1 MASRRVRCLRR
12 LRVPLDIFVIFSSL
26 AFTPSASPPPRL
38 IFFHWLCVATFER
51 QKASPGAMIAVE
63 DAVDI
68 VLERARRVLRG
79 ASATSR
85 TERVPIDERLVGRV
99 LARDARATT
108 PHPSFRASVMD
119 GYALN
124 ATATASAVPSG
135 GAGDDEVELHALEE
149 AAARAGPSAKTAR
162 EPLEAFECAYVTT
175 GAEMPPGC
183 DCVVPQEEC
192 AFVDETRK
200 TLRVKRRAVME
211 NEWTRAAGSDV
222 GRGETLVSSG
232 ERLTPY
238 DVGAL
243 KYVAEECVDTYRA
256 PRVRILSTGD
266 ELVADASAA
275 SCAPGCVVDANGPML
290 RALCFEEHSEVTSF
304 EHVRDD
310 VEATT
315 NAFGRALRDGACDVL
330 ITSGGA
336 SVGDRDFVERVIA
349 DFGGEIFFSRMM
361 MKPGK
366 PTTFA
371 TIPRG
376 ADGEKTPLL
385 VFALPG
391 NPVSAAVTFT
401 LIVAPALRA
410 LSGVKEP
417 RLRRIRCELAET
429 LRLDAERPEYHRA
442 TIVDWCGD
450 TPLVRSTGRQI
461 SSRLLSMRRADVL
474 VELPR
479 GPGAV
484 EKGSIASALVVCDLR
499 RTEGVNAQKI
509 RAPER
514 NERRRNECAPHVAAA
529 AAATQVNV
537 FTNDEQC
544 HRLKRVV
551 GLEEAIRR
559 ACRESGG
566 DVVVDSMLSTTTAYS
581 DGAVHAIMTDS
592 NSEELKRAI
601 EKTAKRLRDR
611 ESESEDIIVERAYA
625 RVGLMGNPGD
635 AYGGKVIAAAIS
647 NFYAEVT
654 LRPRRDTRVSFVP
667 NTLDANSFESF
678 DAMTSHLSEF
688 GVDGGIRLLKSLARR
703 LCAYFEKSGRNVHI
717 SRGFDVSYSS
727 TIPIQLGL
735 SGSSAIV
742 VAGVNAMLKFF
753 GACDVPLCDRATLA
767 LRVEQDVGISAG
779 PMDRFIQV
787 YGGLRLMDFSEFRET
802 ERAVVENLDAS
813 NLPPLFLVWLE
824 RGNASHSGRVHS
836 RVKKRFEDGERSIV
850 DAVQR
855 LSALTERAAACMRQS
870 SNAVASALPEL
881 MNLNFTIRRELFDD
895 DELGVLNLEMVRV
908 LRDECGY
915 GVKFAGSGGACVVAG
930 AGVDDAGA
938 ELLARTCR
946 ARGWKH
952 ERIAIHPPHH
962 ATV

>member
-1 MASRRVRCLRR
+1 
-12 LRVPLDIFVIFSSL
+12 
-26 AFTPSASPPPRL
+26 
-38 IFFHWLCVATFER
+38 
-51 QKASPGAMIAVE
+51 MIAVE
-63 DAVDI
+63 DAVEI
-68 VLERARRVLRG
+68 VLERARRALSG
-79 ASATSR
+79 ASATSS
-85 TERVPIDERLVGRV
+85 TERVPIDERLIGRV
-99 LARDARATT
+99 LARDAIATT

-124 ATATASAVPSG
+124 ATATVASG
-135 GAGDDEVELHALEE
+135 GVEDGDDVELRAVEE
-149 AAARAGPSAKTAR
+149 ASARAGPSSSTSR
-162 EPLEAFECAYVTT
+162 ERAPLAAFECAYVTT
-175 GAEMPPGC
+175 GAELPPGC

-192 AFVDETRK
+192 TFVDEARK
-200 TLRVKRRAVME
+200 TVRVKRSAVAADR
-211 NEWTRAAGSDV
+211 WTRAAGSDV
-222 GRGETLVSSG
+222 TGRGETLVSSG

-238 DVGAL
+238 DVGVL
-243 KYVAEECVDTYRA
+243 KYLADECVDTYRA
-256 PRVRILSTGD
+256 PRVRIMSTGD
-266 ELVADASAA
+266 ELVADVSAA
-275 SCAPGCVVDANGPML
+275 SSTPGCVVDANGPML
-290 RALCFEEHSEVTSF
+290 RALCFEERAQVTSF

-310 VEATT
+310 VEATAD
-315 NAFGRALRDGACDVL
+315 AFGRALRDDACDVL

-349 DFGGEIFFSRMM
+349 DFGGEIAFSRMM

-371 TIPRG
+371 TIPR
-376 ADGEKTPLL
+376 GEKTPLL

-401 LIVAPALRA
+401 LVVAPALRA
-410 LSGVKEP
+410 LSGVKQP

-484 EKGSIASALVVCDLR
+484 EKGSIASALVVSDLR
-499 RTEGVNAQKI
+499 CAEGVNALKI
-509 RAPER
+509 SAPER
-514 NERRRNECAPHVAAA
+514 NGRRSNECAPHAVAA
-529 AAATQVNV
+529 TRVSV

-551 GLEEAIRR
+551 GVEEAIRR

-566 DVVVDSMLSTTTAYS
+566 DLVVDAMLATTTAYS
-581 DGAVHAIMTDS
+581 NGAVHAVMTDSS
-592 NSEELKRAI
+592 NSEELEIAM
-601 EKTAKRLRDR
+601 EKTVKRLR
-611 ESESEDIIVERAYA
+611 ENKAENEVVIVERAYA

-635 AYGGKVIAAAIS
+635 GYGGKVIAATIE

-654 LRPRRDTRVSFVP
+654 LRPRRDARVSFVP
-667 NTLDANSFESF
+667 DALDANSFESF
-678 DAMTSHLSEF
+678 DAMTSRLSEF

-703 LCAYFEKSGRNVHI
+703 LYAYFENNGRSVDT

-742 VAGVNAMLKFF
+742 VAGLNAMLTYF

-802 ERAVVENLDAS
+802 ERAVVENLDA
-813 NLPPLFLVWLE
+813 NKVPPLFLVWVE
-824 RGNASHSGRVHS
+824 RGNASHSGRVHA
-836 RVKKRFEDGERSIV
+836 RVKKRFEDGESAIV
-850 DAVQR
+850 DAVRR
-855 LSALTERAAACMRQS
+855 LSALTDRAAACVREC
-870 SNAVASALPEL
+870 SNDVVASTLAEL
-881 MNLNFTIRRELFDD
+881 MNANFSIRRELFDD
-895 DELGVLNLEMVRV
+895 AELGAVNLEMVRV

-915 GVKFAGSGGACVVAG
+915 GVKFAGSGGACLV
-930 AGVDDAGA
+930 AGVDDGA
-938 ELLARTCR
+938 DVLARTCR
-946 ARGWKH
+946 AHGWRH
-952 ERIAIHPPHH
+952 ERIAIKYH
-962 ATV
+962 

>member
-1 MASRRVRCLRR
+1 
-12 LRVPLDIFVIFSSL
+12 
-26 AFTPSASPPPRL
+26 
-38 IFFHWLCVATFER
+38 
-51 QKASPGAMIAVE
+51 MIAVE
-63 DAVDI
+63 DAVEI
-68 VLERARRVLRG
+68 VLERARRALSG
-79 ASATSR
+79 ASATSS
-85 TERVPIDERLVGRV
+85 TERVPIDERLIGRV
-99 LARDARATT
+99 LARDAIATT

-124 ATATASAVPSG
+124 ATATVASG
-135 GAGDDEVELHALEE
+135 GVEDGDDVELRAVEE
-149 AAARAGPSAKTAR
+149 ASARAGPSSSTSR
-162 EPLEAFECAYVTT
+162 ERAPLAAFECAYVTT
-175 GAEMPPGC
+175 GAELPPGC

-192 AFVDETRK
+192 TFVDEARK
-200 TLRVKRRAVME
+200 TVRVKRSAVAADR
-211 NEWTRAAGSDV
+211 WTRAAGSDV
-222 GRGETLVSSG
+222 TGRGETLVSSG

-238 DVGAL
+238 DVGVL
-243 KYVAEECVDTYRA
+243 KYLADECVDTYRA
-256 PRVRILSTGD
+256 PRVRIMSTGD
-266 ELVADASAA
+266 ELVADVSAA
-275 SCAPGCVVDANGPML
+275 SSTPGCVVDANGPML
-290 RALCFEEHSEVTSF
+290 RALCFEERAQVTSF

-310 VEATT
+310 VEATAD
-315 NAFGRALRDGACDVL
+315 AFGRALRDDACDVL

-349 DFGGEIFFSRMM
+349 DFGGEIAFSRMM

-371 TIPRG
+371 TIPR
-376 ADGEKTPLL
+376 GEKTPLL

-401 LIVAPALRA
+401 LVVAPALRT
-410 LSGVKEP
+410 LSGVKQP

-484 EKGSIASALVVCDLR
+484 EKGSIASALVVSDVRCA
-499 RTEGVNAQKI
+499 EGVNALKI
-509 RAPER
+509 SAPER
-514 NERRRNECAPHVAAA
+514 NGRRPNECAPHAVAA
-529 AAATQVNV
+529 TRVSV

-551 GLEEAIRR
+551 GVEEAIRR

-566 DVVVDSMLSTTTAYS
+566 DLVVDAMLATTTAYS
-581 DGAVHAIMTDS
+581 DGAVHAVMTDSS
-592 NSEELKRAI
+592 NSEELEIAM
-601 EKTAKRLRDR
+601 EKTVKRLR
-611 ESESEDIIVERAYA
+611 ENKGENEVVIVERAYA

-635 AYGGKVIAAAIS
+635 GYGGKVIAATIE

-654 LRPRRDTRVSFVP
+654 LRPRRDARVSFVP
-667 NTLDANSFESF
+667 DALDANSFESF

-703 LCAYFEKSGRNVHI
+703 LHAYFENNGRSVDT

-742 VAGVNAMLKFF
+742 VAGLNAMLTYF

-802 ERAVVENLDAS
+802 ERAVVENLDADKV
-813 NLPPLFLVWLE
+813 PPLFLVWVE
-824 RGNASHSGRVHS
+824 RGNASHSGRVHA
-836 RVKKRFEDGERSIV
+836 RVKKRFEDGESAIV
-850 DAVQR
+850 DAVRR
-855 LSALTERAAACMRQS
+855 LSALTDRAAACVREC
-870 SNAVASALPEL
+870 SNDVVASTLAEL
-881 MNLNFTIRRELFDD
+881 MNANFSIRRELFDD
-895 DELGVLNLEMVRV
+895 DELGAVNLEMVRV

-915 GVKFAGSGGACVVAG
+915 GVKFAGSGGACLV
-930 AGVDDAGA
+930 AGVDDGA
-938 ELLARTCR
+938 DVLARTCR
-946 ARGWKH
+946 AYGWRH
-952 ERIAIHPPHH
+952 ERIAIKHH
-962 ATV
+962 

>member
-1 MASRRVRCLRR
+1 
-12 LRVPLDIFVIFSSL
+12 
-26 AFTPSASPPPRL
+26 
-38 IFFHWLCVATFER
+38 
-51 QKASPGAMIAVE
+51 MIAVE
-63 DAVDI
+63 DAVEI
-68 VLERARRVLRG
+68 VLERARRALSG
-79 ASATSR
+79 ASATSS
-85 TERVPIDERLVGRV
+85 TERVPIDERLIGRV
-99 LARDARATT
+99 LARDAIATT

-124 ATATASAVPSG
+124 ATATVASG
-135 GAGDDEVELHALEE
+135 GVEDGDDVELRAVEE
-149 AAARAGPSAKTAR
+149 ASARAGPSSSTSR
-162 EPLEAFECAYVTT
+162 ERAPLAAFECAYVTT
-175 GAEMPPGC
+175 GAELPPGC

-192 AFVDETRK
+192 TFVDEARK
-200 TLRVKRRAVME
+200 TVRVKRSAVAADR
-211 NEWTRAAGSDV
+211 WTRAAGSDV
-222 GRGETLVSSG
+222 TGRGETLVSSG

-238 DVGAL
+238 DVGVL
-243 KYVAEECVDTYRA
+243 KYLADECVDTYRA
-256 PRVRILSTGD
+256 PRVRIMSTGD
-266 ELVADASAA
+266 ELVADVSAA
-275 SCAPGCVVDANGPML
+275 SSTPGCVVDANGPML
-290 RALCFEEHSEVTSF
+290 RALCFEERAQVTSF

-310 VEATT
+310 VEATAD
-315 NAFGRALRDGACDVL
+315 AFGRALRDDACDVL

-349 DFGGEIFFSRMM
+349 DFGGEIAFSRMM

-371 TIPRG
+371 TIPR
-376 ADGEKTPLL
+376 GEKTPLL

-401 LIVAPALRA
+401 LVVAPALRA
-410 LSGVKEP
+410 LSGVKQP

-484 EKGSIASALVVCDLR
+484 EKGSIASALVVSDLR
-499 RTEGVNAQKI
+499 CAEGVNALKI
-509 RAPER
+509 SAPER
-514 NERRRNECAPHVAAA
+514 NGRRPNECAPHAVAA
-529 AAATQVNV
+529 TRVSV

-551 GLEEAIRR
+551 GVEEAIRR

-566 DVVVDSMLSTTTAYS
+566 DLVVDAMLATTTAYS
-581 DGAVHAIMTDS
+581 DGAVHAVMTDSS
-592 NSEELKRAI
+592 NSEELEIAM
-601 EKTAKRLRDR
+601 EKTVKRLR
-611 ESESEDIIVERAYA
+611 ENKGENEVVIVERAYA

-635 AYGGKVIAAAIS
+635 GYGGKVIAATIE

-654 LRPRRDTRVSFVP
+654 LRPRRDARVSFVP
-667 NTLDANSFESF
+667 DALDANSFESF

-703 LCAYFEKSGRNVHI
+703 LHAYFENNGRSVDT

-742 VAGVNAMLKFF
+742 VAGLNAMLTYF

-802 ERAVVENLDAS
+802 ERAVVENLDADKV
-813 NLPPLFLVWLE
+813 PPLFLVWVE
-824 RGNASHSGRVHS
+824 RGNASHSGRVHA
-836 RVKKRFEDGERSIV
+836 RVKKRFEDGESAIV
-850 DAVQR
+850 DAVRR
-855 LSALTERAAACMRQS
+855 LSALTDRAAACVREC
-870 SNAVASALPEL
+870 SNDVVASTLAEL
-881 MNLNFTIRRELFDD
+881 MSANFSIRRELFDD
-895 DELGVLNLEMVRV
+895 DELGAVNLEMVRV

-915 GVKFAGSGGACVVAG
+915 GVKFAGSGGACLV
-930 AGVDDAGA
+930 AGVDDGA
-938 ELLARTCR
+938 DVLARTCR
-946 ARGWKH
+946 AYGWRH
-952 ERIAIHPPHH
+952 ERIAIKHH
-962 ATV
+962 

>member
-1 MASRRVRCLRR
+1 
-12 LRVPLDIFVIFSSL
+12 
-26 AFTPSASPPPRL
+26 
-38 IFFHWLCVATFER
+38 
-51 QKASPGAMIAVE
+51 MIAVE
-63 DAVDI
+63 DAVEI
-68 VLERARRVLRG
+68 VLERARRALSG
-79 ASATSR
+79 ASATSS
-85 TERVPIDERLVGRV
+85 TERVPIDERLIGRV
-99 LARDARATT
+99 LARDAIATT

-124 ATATASAVPSG
+124 ATATASAVASG
-135 GAGDDEVELHALEE
+135 GAEDGDDVELRALEE
-149 AAARAGPSAKTAR
+149 ASARAGPSSTSSR
-162 EPLEAFECAYVTT
+162 ERAPLAAFECAYVTT
-175 GAEMPPGC
+175 GAELPPGC

-192 AFVDETRK
+192 AFVDEARK
-200 TLRVKRRAVME
+200 TVRVKRSAVAA
-211 NEWTRAAGSDV
+211 NKWTRAAGSDV
-222 GRGETLVSSG
+222 SGRGETLVSSG

-238 DVGAL
+238 DVGVL
-243 KYVAEECVDTYRA
+243 KYLADECVDTYRA

-266 ELVADASAA
+266 ELVADVSAA
-275 SCAPGCVVDANGPML
+275 SSAPGCVVDANGPML
-290 RALCFEEHSEVTSF
+290 RALCFEERAEVTSF

-310 VEATT
+310 VEATAD
-315 NAFGRALRDGACDVL
+315 AFGRALRDDACDVL

-376 ADGEKTPLL
+376 AGGEKTPLL

-401 LIVAPALRA
+401 LVVAPALRA
-410 LSGVKEP
+410 LSGVKQP
-417 RLRRIRCELAET
+417 RLRRIRCELADT

-484 EKGSIASALVVCDLR
+484 EKGSIASALVVSDLR
-499 RTEGVNAQKI
+499 CAEGVNALKI
-509 RAPER
+509 SAPER
-514 NERRRNECAPHVAAA
+514 NGRRPNECAPHAVAA
-529 AAATQVNV
+529 TRVSV

-551 GLEEAIRR
+551 GVEEAIRR
-559 ACRESGG
+559 ACRDSGG
-566 DVVVDSMLSTTTAYS
+566 DVVVDAMLATTTAYS
-581 DGAVHAIMTDS
+581 DGEVHAVMTDSS
-592 NSEELKRAI
+592 NSEELEIAM
-601 EKTAKRLRDR
+601 EKTVKRLR
-611 ESESEDIIVERAYA
+611 EKTCEHEVVIVERAYA

-635 AYGGKVIAAAIS
+635 GYGGKVIAATIE

-654 LRPRRDTRVSFVP
+654 LRPRRDARVSFVP
-667 NTLDANSFESF
+667 DALDANSFESF

-703 LCAYFEKSGRNVHI
+703 LFAYFEHNGRRVDT

-742 VAGVNAMLKFF
+742 VAGLNAMLTYF
-753 GACDVPLCDRATLA
+753 GACDVPLCDRATIA

-802 ERAVVENLDAS
+802 ERAVVENLDARKV
-813 NLPPLFLVWLE
+813 PPLFLVWMD
-824 RGNASHSGRVHS
+824 RGNASHSGRVHA
-836 RVKKRFEDGERSIV
+836 RVKKRFEDGESAIV
-850 DAVQR
+850 DAVRR
-855 LSALTERAAACMRQS
+855 LSALAERAAACVRECA
-870 SNAVASALPEL
+870 NDVVASTLPEL
-881 MNLNFTIRRELFDD
+881 MNANFSIRRELFDD
-895 DELGVLNLEMVRV
+895 DELGAVNLEMVRV

-930 AGVDDAGA
+930 VDDG
-938 ELLARTCR
+938 EDVLARTCR
-946 ARGWKH
+946 ARGWRH
-952 ERIAIHPPHH
+952 VRIAIKHH
-962 ATV
+962 

>member
-1 MASRRVRCLRR
+1 
-12 LRVPLDIFVIFSSL
+12 
-26 AFTPSASPPPRL
+26 
-38 IFFHWLCVATFER
+38 
-51 QKASPGAMIAVE
+51 MIAVE
-63 DAVDI
+63 DAVEI
-68 VLERARRVLRG
+68 VLERARRALSG
-79 ASATSR
+79 ASATSS
-85 TERVPIDERLVGRV
+85 TQRVPIDERLIGRV
-99 LARDARATT
+99 LARDAIATT

-124 ATATASAVPSG
+124 ATATVASG
-135 GAGDDEVELHALEE
+135 GVEDGDDVELRAVEE
-149 AAARAGPSAKTAR
+149 ASARAGPSSSTSR
-162 EPLEAFECAYVTT
+162 ERAPLAAFECAYVTT
-175 GAEMPPGC
+175 GAELPPGC

-192 AFVDETRK
+192 TFVDEARK
-200 TLRVKRRAVME
+200 TVRVKRSAVAADR
-211 NEWTRAAGSDV
+211 WTRAAGSDV
-222 GRGETLVSSG
+222 TGRGETLVSSG

-238 DVGAL
+238 DVGVL
-243 KYVAEECVDTYRA
+243 KYLADECVDTYRA
-256 PRVRILSTGD
+256 PRVRIMSTGD
-266 ELVADASAA
+266 ELVADVSAA
-275 SCAPGCVVDANGPML
+275 SSTPGCVVDANGPML
-290 RALCFEEHSEVTSF
+290 RALCFEERAQVTSF

-310 VEATT
+310 VEATAD
-315 NAFGRALRDGACDVL
+315 AFGRALRDDACDVL

-349 DFGGEIFFSRMM
+349 DFGGEIAFSRMM

-371 TIPRG
+371 TIPR
-376 ADGEKTPLL
+376 GEKTPLL

-401 LIVAPALRA
+401 LVVAPALRA
-410 LSGVKEP
+410 LSGVKQP

-484 EKGSIASALVVCDLR
+484 EKGSIASALVVSDLR
-499 RTEGVNAQKI
+499 CAEGVNALKI
-509 RAPER
+509 SAPER
-514 NERRRNECAPHVAAA
+514 NGRRPNECAPHAVAA
-529 AAATQVNV
+529 TRVSV

-551 GLEEAIRR
+551 GVEEAIRR

-566 DVVVDSMLSTTTAYS
+566 DLVVDAMLATTTAYS
-581 DGAVHAIMTDS
+581 DGAVHAVMTDSS
-592 NSEELKRAI
+592 NSEELEIAM
-601 EKTAKRLRDR
+601 EKTVKRLR
-611 ESESEDIIVERAYA
+611 ENKGENEVVIVERAYA

-635 AYGGKVIAAAIS
+635 GYGGKVIAATIE

-654 LRPRRDTRVSFVP
+654 LRPRRDARVSFVP
-667 NTLDANSFESF
+667 DALDANSFESF

-703 LCAYFEKSGRNVHI
+703 LHAYFENNGRSVDT

-742 VAGVNAMLKFF
+742 VAGLNAMLTYF

-802 ERAVVENLDAS
+802 ERAVVENLDADKV
-813 NLPPLFLVWLE
+813 PPLFLVWVE
-824 RGNASHSGRVHS
+824 RGNASHSGRVHA
-836 RVKKRFEDGERSIV
+836 RVKKRFEDGESAIV
-850 DAVQR
+850 DAVRR
-855 LSALTERAAACMRQS
+855 LSALTDRAAACVREC
-870 SNAVASALPEL
+870 SNDVVASTLAEL
-881 MNLNFTIRRELFDD
+881 MNANFSIRRELFDD
-895 DELGVLNLEMVRV
+895 DELGAVNLEMVRV

-915 GVKFAGSGGACVVAG
+915 GVKFAGSGGACLV
-930 AGVDDAGA
+930 AGVDDGA
-938 ELLARTCR
+938 DVLARTCR
-946 ARGWKH
+946 AYGWRH
-952 ERIAIHPPHH
+952 ERIAIKHH
-962 ATV
+962 

>member
-1 MASRRVRCLRR
+1 VSDAV
-12 LRVPLDIFVIFSSL
+12 
-26 AFTPSASPPPRL
+26 
-38 IFFHWLCVATFER
+38 
-51 QKASPGAMIAVE
+51 AMIAVE
-63 DAVDI
+63 DAVEI
-68 VLERARRVLRG
+68 VLERARRALGG
-79 ASATSR
+79 ASATSS
-85 TERVPIDERLVGRV
+85 TERVPIDERLIGRV
-99 LARDARATT
+99 LARDAIATT

-124 ATATASAVPSG
+124 ATATASAVASG
-135 GAGDDEVELHALEE
+135 GAEDGDDVELRAVEE
-149 AAARAGPSAKTAR
+149 ASARAGPSATASAVASGGAEDGDDVELRVVEEASARAGPSSSTSR
-162 EPLEAFECAYVTT
+162 ERAPLAAFECAYVTT
-175 GAEMPPGC
+175 GAELPPGC

-192 AFVDETRK
+192 AFVDEARK
-200 TLRVKRRAVME
+200 TVRVKRSAVAADR
-211 NEWTRAAGSDV
+211 WTRAAGSDV
-222 GRGETLVSSG
+222 SGRGETLVSSG

-238 DVGAL
+238 DVGVL
-243 KYVAEECVDTYRA
+243 KYLADECVDAYRA

-266 ELVADASAA
+266 ELVADVSAA
-275 SCAPGCVVDANGPML
+275 SSAPGCVVDANGPML
-290 RALCFEEHSEVTSF
+290 RSLCFEERAKVTSF

-310 VEATT
+310 VEATAD
-315 NAFGRALRDGACDVL
+315 AFGRALRDDACDVL

-336 SVGDRDFVERVIA
+336 SVGDRDFIERVIA

-376 ADGEKTPLL
+376 EKTPLL

-401 LIVAPALRA
+401 LVVAPALRV
-410 LSGVKEP
+410 LSGVKQP

-484 EKGSIASALVVCDLR
+484 EKGSITSALVVSDLR
-499 RTEGVNAQKI
+499 CAEGVNALKI
-509 RAPER
+509 SAPER
-514 NERRRNECAPHVAAA
+514 NGRRPNECAPHAVAA
-529 AAATQVNV
+529 TRVSV
-537 FTNDEQC
+537 FTTDEQC

-551 GLEEAIRR
+551 GVEEAIRR
-559 ACRESGG
+559 ACRERGG
-566 DVVVDSMLSTTTAYS
+566 DFVVDSMLSTTTAYS
-581 DGAVHAIMTDS
+581 NGAVHAVMTDSS
-592 NSEELKRAI
+592 NSEELEIAM
-601 EKTAKRLRDR
+601 EKTVKRLR
-611 ESESEDIIVERAYA
+611 EKKGENEVIVERAYA

-635 AYGGKVIAAAIS
+635 GYGGKVIAATIE

-654 LRPRRDTRVSFVP
+654 LRPRRDARVSFVP
-667 NTLDANSFESF
+667 DALDANSFESF

-703 LCAYFEKSGRNVHI
+703 LYEYFEKNGRSVDT

-742 VAGVNAMLKFF
+742 VAGLNAMLTYF

-802 ERAVVENLDAS
+802 ERAVVETLDAS
-813 NLPPLFLVWLE
+813 KVPPLFLVWAE
-824 RGNASHSGRVHS
+824 RGNASHSGRVHA
-836 RVKKRFEDGERSIV
+836 RVKKRFEEGESAIV
-850 DAVQR
+850 DAVRR
-855 LSALTERAAACMRQS
+855 LSALAERAAVCVREC
-870 SNAVASALPEL
+870 SNDVVASTLAEL
-881 MNLNFTIRRELFDD
+881 MNANFSIRRELFDD
-895 DELGVLNLEMVRV
+895 DELGAVNLEMVSV
-908 LRDECGY
+908 LRDGGY
-915 GVKFAGSGGACVVAG
+915 GVKFAGSGGACLVVV
-930 AGVDDAGA
+930 GVDDGA
-938 ELLARTCR
+938 DVLARTCR
-946 ARGWKH
+946 AHGWRH
-952 ERIAIHPPHH
+952 ERIAIKHH
-962 ATV
+962 